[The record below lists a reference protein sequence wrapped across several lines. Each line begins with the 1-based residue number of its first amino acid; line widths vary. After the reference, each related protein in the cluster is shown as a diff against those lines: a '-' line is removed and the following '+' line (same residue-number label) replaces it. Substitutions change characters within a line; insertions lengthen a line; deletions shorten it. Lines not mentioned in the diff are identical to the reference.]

1 MLFESCLGKN
11 HPALWAPLQRRG
23 MFERGFVVK
32 DILIESCFKTNHP
45 ARWAPLQRR
54 GIFEM

>member
-1 MLFESCLGKN
+1 MLIESCLGKN
-11 HPALWAPLQRRG
+11 HPARWAPLQRRG

-32 DILIESCFKTNHP
+32 DILIESCIGKNHP